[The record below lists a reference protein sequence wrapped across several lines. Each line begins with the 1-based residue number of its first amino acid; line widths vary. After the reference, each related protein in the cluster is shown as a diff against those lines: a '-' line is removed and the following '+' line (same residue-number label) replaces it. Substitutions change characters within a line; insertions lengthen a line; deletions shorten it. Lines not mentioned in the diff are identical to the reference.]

1 MESEY
6 ELERRARIVRNHET
20 LALLGLSAKSG
31 LIAGIAAGEGQKKRK
46 DHAGEGPMAV
56 RKSARLLSRG
66 EASDTPGES
75 NAEVPVSASVASW
88 EQKVFQVQA
97 HFAFLIAVGPCPEG
111 ESVLNVCD
119 GQEFEQGLPSSKI
132 VWDAHHMHQHL
143 TRSPAGRMVATTGGL
158 FSEAVKIRSLR
169 A

>member
-88 EQKVFQVQA
+88 EQKVFQVQLQA
-97 HFAFLIAVGPCPEG
+97 HFAFLIAVGPPRAR
-111 ESVLNVCD
+111 VC
-119 GQEFEQGLPSSKI
+119 FEY
-132 VWDAHHMHQHL
+132 W
-143 TRSPAGRMVATTGGL
+143 
-158 FSEAVKIRSLR
+158 
-169 A
+169 